1 MNSENALHRL
11 NARSASR
18 GMVLNAM
25 SIGAELRVVS
35 RSVALKYINDDNYLA
50 DYCVAEWGTDL
61 EA

>member
-1 MNSENALHRL
+1 
-11 NARSASR
+11 
-18 GMVLNAM
+18 MVLNAM